1 MCLVLFHVLF
11 HCVSMPTVHRSPQV
25 SHAFPVSCWFLCKF
39 CKRRCGWLSSW
50 KTMENQWK
58 PEVWWGA
65 CVYKM
70 IGGKSLAGD
79 SQSNWS
85 VSFHNILEHS
95 ATTVIEQGGTSAV
108 KWCQVFTCVRPSLMR
123 PTCLKWEPV
132 HGHFQCQAWCAR
144 PLGLHPM
151 RSASVRKKIYIWSN
165 NYESTWK

>member
-1 MCLVLFHVLF
+1 MITVYYIRLYQYISVYLCVCLCLVLFHVLF

-123 PTCLKWEPV
+123 PTCLK
-132 HGHFQCQAWCAR
+132 
-144 PLGLHPM
+144 
-151 RSASVRKKIYIWSN
+151 
-165 NYESTWK
+165 